1 MACSPVDR
9 TRAASIEGGFPRK
22 DAMAAYDYLVCGSG
36 IAGASIAC
44 ELAPH
49 GRVLVV
55 EQEDRPG
62 YHTTGRSAAMYIESY
77 GNTAVRRLTAASRAF
92 FDHPGEGFSDY
103 PLLTLRGCLNIAG
116 EDQLASLTALV
127 AEIRATR

>member
-1 MACSPVDR
+1 
-9 TRAASIEGGFPRK
+9 
-22 DAMAAYDYLVCGSG
+22 MAAYDYLVCGSG

-103 PLLTLRGCLNIAG
+103 PLLTLRGCLNIAHFQHRAG
-116 EDQLASLTALV
+116 VFDGCHDRQP
-127 AEIRATR
+127 AETVDDLSQKF